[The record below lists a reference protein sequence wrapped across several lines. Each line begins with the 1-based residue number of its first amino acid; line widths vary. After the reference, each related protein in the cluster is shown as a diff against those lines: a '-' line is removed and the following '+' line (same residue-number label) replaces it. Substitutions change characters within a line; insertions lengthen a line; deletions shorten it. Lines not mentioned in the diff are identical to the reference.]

1 MINNKINK
9 TINIQTNNKFKRAME
24 KKYLLGAIVG
34 DILRT
39 TFRDKDLS
47 SLDLHDYSKLT
58 ENGSFSGDTVL
69 TLGVAKYIMENMNLY
84 RGPAQKGRSE
94 HRQQILVKTLRELAH
109 KYPDALYSPAC
120 KKWLNSDIQEPMDSN
135 EWSAPIWF
143 SPINL
148 AFEGECD
155 LDSHLKISNEAFSA
169 VLKNDTVHTANKAM
183 TVSQYM
189 IGEEWG
195 GQQTLCDFLACMY
208 NMRWIPVHQ
217 IPVAEENWRE
227 SVINS
232 FEVALSIFWSGNFIN
247 NTPKISIALSELRY
261 LKALPTV
268 VTPFVTTLIQTN
280 HFSQY
285 ERMLISA
292 CRSLLPDNLLEINDK
307 FFEFLEENGSHYFY
321 EEEEEEEEEEEDDLD
336 DSEDGLISFDDL
348 LKLL

>member
-1 MINNKINK
+1 
-9 TINIQTNNKFKRAME
+9 ME

-47 SLDLHDYSKLT
+47 SLDLQDYSKLT

-109 KYPDALYSPAC
+109 KYPDAVYSPAC

-148 AFEGECD
+148 AFEGVCD
-155 LDSHLKISNEAFSA
+155 LDSLLRINNEAFST
-169 VLKNDTVHTANKAM
+169 VLKNDTVLTTNKAM

-189 IGEEWG
+189 IGHDWRV
-195 GQQTLCDFLACMY
+195 QVLCDFLACMY
-208 NMRWIPVHQ
+208 NMRWLPVHQ
-217 IPVAEENWRE
+217 IPDAEENWRE

-232 FEVALSIFWSGNFIN
+232 FEVALSIFWAGDNEFIT
-247 NTPKISIALSELRY
+247 NTPIHTISSALCELRY
-261 LKALPTV
+261 LDALPTV
-268 VTPFVTTLIQTN
+268 VTPFVATLIQTN

-285 ERMLISA
+285 ERMLINA

-307 FFEFLEENGSHYFY
+307 FFEFLEENGILYNY
-321 EEEEEEEEEEEDDLD
+321 DEEEDEDLD
-336 DSEDGLISFDDL
+336 VSEDGTIGFGDL